1 LTNDKYDEAVEISQS
16 MDVSPQKMQ
25 RHHQHQH
32 QQAAGDKNSASI
44 TNKPFDEALEFSQSG
59 SDESVDTRASEKKG
73 RRGGGEDKQ
82 MALEVRAPPPTQG
95 SFKIDTTTGNATR
108 ISADSNPAMNRQHTS
123 GNMEGDDDDDNEDES
138 SSEEDEDEDG
148 EENDEAG
155 ESYDNIEGAYN
166 ARDYQ
171 HLNVSLEVKDLFQ
184 YIDRYKPHEVELD
197 THLKCFIPEYIPA
210 IGEIDGFI
218 KVPRP
223 DGEDDGLGLKIL
235 DEPATIQSDPTVLE
249 LQLRAT
255 SKKQQYGDVVV
266 RSIESAEK
274 NPTAVEKWIQNISDL
289 HRSKPPPQVH
299 YKKNMPD
306 AEVLMDQWPEA
317 FEEALKSL
325 ELPSPELD
333 MTLAEYAKVLCSI
346 LDIPTYENP
355 VESLHLM
362 FSLYVDFRDNPHFQA
377 MRGGLA
383 GAAGGDEYGGA
394 DVMEINQGFK

>member
-1 LTNDKYDEAVEISQS
+1 
-16 MDVSPQKMQ
+16 MDVSPQKQ
-25 RHHQHQH
+25 PRQPFQ
-32 QQAAGDKNSASI
+32 AGDKNSASI
-44 TNKPFDEALEFSQSG
+44 TNAPFDEALEFSQSG

-73 RRGGGEDKQ
+73 RRGGGGQDKQ
-82 MALEVRAPPPTQG
+82 IASSLEVKAPPPTQG
-95 SFKIDTTTGNATR
+95 SFKIDTSTGQATR
-108 ISADSNPAMNRQHTS
+108 MSSESGGPTMNRQQTS
-123 GNMEGDDDDDNEDES
+123 GNMEDEDDEDEDES
-138 SSEEDEDEDG
+138 SSEEEDDEDG
-148 EENDEAG
+148 DNDEAG
-155 ESYDNIEGAYN
+155 ESYENIEGAYN

-184 YIDRYKPHEVELD
+184 YIERYKPHEVELD

-274 NPTAVEKWIQNISDL
+274 NPVAIEKWIQNITDL

-317 FEEALKSL
+317 FEEALKTL

-333 MTLAEYAKVLCSI
+333 MSLAEYAKVLCSL

-377 MRGGLA
+377 MRGG
-383 GAAGGDEYGGA
+383 AGGAGMENNEYGGA
-394 DVMEINQGFK
+394 DVLEINQGFK